1 VKLEQVIK
9 KRKNQPLFI
18 IDITVPR
25 NVDPQSNSVDNVF
38 LYDIDD
44 LSSVI
49 NSHMEARHSESEPA
63 LQMISREVEGYLE
76 FTRRKELAPLVRS
89 LRAKVEEICG
99 EELERA
105 RPGMTEDEYQQTKKL
120 MLRTVNRLSH
130 PLIQQIKSSVEEYP
144 ELVDSQDF
152 LENLVKDAF
161 ELKENE

>member
-1 VKLEQVIK
+1 MIR

-25 NVDPQSNSVDNVF
+25 NVDPQANQVDNIF

-49 NSHMEARHSESEPA
+49 SSHMESRASEAEPA
-63 LQMISREVEGYLE
+63 LRIIRREVDGFLQ
-76 FTRRKELAPLVRS
+76 FSRKKELAPLVRS
-89 LRAKVEEICG
+89 LRARVEEICG
-99 EELERA
+99 EELENA
-105 RPGMTEDEYQQTKKL
+105 RGKMTEEEYEQMKKV
-120 MLRTVNRLSH
+120 MFRTVNRLSH

-144 ELVDSQDF
+144 ELLDSQEF

-161 ELKENE
+161 EVKENE